1 MTILTPPPVDV
12 SRAIDEGIAP
22 AKSPRR
28 RPSRKSWRIQLWHVL
43 LVPVAFAWV
52 YPFLWMVSTGF
63 KTQEDMYRNGASLI
77 PEEFTLENFVRAWT
91 VGRFGEYTL
100 NTVVFS
106 VAVVLLVVLVSA
118 PAGWALSRPTLP
130 GRKIILGVLV
140 VTMFIPSGYTIIPTF
155 VLVNALGLG
164 NGLFGAAL
172 AQAGPS
178 LVVPVLLYVGFF
190 SQIPKELTE
199 AAQVDG
205 AGYFRTFFSVVL
217 PLAKPVT
224 GTVVLLNFIFSWN
237 AFFIPL
243 IFTLGNPALR
253 TLGVGMYGFFG
264 TNTSDW
270 TGLAAA
276 ATISVLPVV
285 VIFLFLQRY
294 FVEGIAGAVKS

>member
-1 MTILTPPPVDV
+1 MTALLDRPQTSPASPTPP
-12 SRAIDEGIAP
+12 SAP
-22 AKSPRR
+22 PKRRSRR
-28 RPSRKSWRIQLWHVL
+28 RWRIQLWHVL
-43 LVPVAFAWV
+43 LLPLAFAWV
-52 YPFLWMVSTGF
+52 YPFLWMVSAGF
-63 KTQEDMYRNGASLI
+63 KTQNDMYRNGASLI
-77 PEEFTLENFVRAWT
+77 PEEFTLDNFVRAWT
-91 VGRFGEYTL
+91 VGRFGEYTW

-106 VAVVLLVVLVSA
+106 ITVVVLVVLVAA
-118 PAGWALSRPTLP
+118 PAGWALSRPTLK
-130 GRKIILGVLV
+130 GRKVILV
-140 VTMFIPSGYTIIPTF
+140 VLAVSMFIPSGYTIIPTF
-155 VLVNALGLG
+155 VLVNWLGLG
-164 NGLFGAAL
+164 NGLLGAAL

-224 GTVVLLNFIFSWN
+224 GTVVLLNFVFAWN

-243 IFTLGNPALR
+243 IFTLGNPMLR

-285 VIFLFLQRY
+285 VVFLFLQRY
-294 FVEGIAGAVKS
+294 FIEGIAGAVKS

>member
-1 MTILTPPPVDV
+1 MTALLDRQQTAPTSPTPPARPKRR
-12 SRAIDEGIAP
+12 SRQ
-22 AKSPRR
+22 RR
-28 RPSRKSWRIQLWHVL
+28 RIQLWHVL
-43 LVPVAFAWV
+43 LLPLAFAWV

-63 KTQEDMYRNGASLI
+63 KTQNDMYRNGASLI
-77 PEEFTLENFVRAWT
+77 PEEFTLDNFVRAWT
-91 VGRFGEYTL
+91 VGRFGEYTS

-106 VAVVLLVVLVSA
+106 LTVVVLVVLVAA
-118 PAGWALSRPTLP
+118 PAGWALSRPGLK
-130 GRKIILGVLV
+130 GRKVILV
-140 VTMFIPSGYTIIPTF
+140 VLAVSMFIPSGYTIIPTF
-155 VLVNALGLG
+155 VLVNWLGLG
-164 NGLFGAAL
+164 NGLLGAAL

-190 SQIPKELTE
+190 SKIPKELTE

-205 AGYFRTFFSVVL
+205 AGYFRTFFAVVL

-224 GTVVLLNFIFSWN
+224 GTVVLLNFVFAWN

-243 IFTLGNPALR
+243 IFTLGNPLLR

-285 VIFLFLQRY
+285 VVFLFLQRY
-294 FVEGIAGAVKS
+294 FIEGIAGAVKS

>member
-1 MTILTPPPVDV
+1 MTAVLNRSNETTPSPEVP
-12 SRAIDEGIAP
+12 AP
-22 AKSPRR
+22 AVAKRRLGRPR
-28 RPSRKSWRIQLWHVL
+28 WRFHLWHL
-43 LVPVAFAWV
+43 LLIPLAFAWV

-63 KTQEDMYRNGASLI
+63 KTQNDMYRNGASLI
-77 PEEFTLENFVRAWT
+77 PEEFTLDNFVRAWT

-100 NTVVFS
+100 NTVIFS
-106 VAVVLLVVLVSA
+106 VTVVVLVVLVAA
-118 PAGWALSRPTLP
+118 PAGWALSRPDLR
-130 GRKIILGVLV
+130 GRKVLLGLLV

-155 VLVNALGLG
+155 VLVNWLGLG
-164 NGLFGAAL
+164 NGLLGAAL

-178 LVVPVLLYVGFF
+178 IVVPVLLYVGFF
-190 SQIPKELTE
+190 SQVPKELTE

-224 GTVVLLNFIFSWN
+224 GTVVLMNFVFAWN
-237 AFFIPL
+237 AFFVPL

-285 VIFLFLQRY
+285 VVFLFLQRY
-294 FVEGIAGAVKS
+294 FVEGIAGAIKS